1 MSVKGSDALVE
12 ALDRTDAALREATT
26 DLALTRQALHEHVS
40 ESPGLTVRELTE
52 RFHVSEEAV
61 LAFVRT
67 AGELLGERPLSVD
80 AARRAGMLAAAAQ
93 VWAHELG
100 PLLSSAQVRAMLG
113 DVSRQRIDELLRA
126 HRLIGLRDSTGR
138 RRFPTFQFRDGRPL
152 EPLVAAFWTVAGT
165 AASDWTA
172 ASWCV
177 SVDAALED
185 YSPAQWARDGRDADR
200 LARIVHQDAARLAR

>member
-1 MSVKGSDALVE
+1 MAVKDSDALVE
-12 ALDRTDAALREATT
+12 ALDRTDAALRDATS
-26 DLALTRQALHEHVS
+26 DLARTRKTLRERVS

-52 RFHVSEEAV
+52 QFHVSEEAV
-61 LAFVRT
+61 LAFVQT

-93 VWAHELG
+93 VWENELG
-100 PLLSSAQVRAMLG
+100 PLLSSAQVRGLLG
-113 DVSRQRIDELLRA
+113 DVSRQRVDELLRA
-126 HRLIGLRDSTGR
+126 RRLVGLRDSAGR

-152 EPLVAAFWTVAGT
+152 EPLVAAFWTVAGN

-177 SVDAALED
+177 SADAALEGR
-185 YSPAQWARDGRDADR
+185 SPAQWAHEGRDAER
-200 LARIVHQDAARLAR
+200 LARVAHHDAARLGR